1 MRSLGGFY
9 TVIGEDGTRTECRG
23 RGIFRKDATT
33 LLVGDRCRFEPT
45 EPGCGSITAIA
56 PRKNTLQRPPVANL
70 DVLFLLASTV
80 QPVPSTLP
88 TRSRGWTFTAGRA
101 TPPLW

>member
-33 LLVGDRCRFEPT
+33 LLVGDRCM
-45 EPGCGSITAIA
+45 AVM
-56 PRKNTLQRPPVANL
+56 L
-70 DVLFLLASTV
+70 
-80 QPVPSTLP
+80 
-88 TRSRGWTFTAGRA
+88 
-101 TPPLW
+101 